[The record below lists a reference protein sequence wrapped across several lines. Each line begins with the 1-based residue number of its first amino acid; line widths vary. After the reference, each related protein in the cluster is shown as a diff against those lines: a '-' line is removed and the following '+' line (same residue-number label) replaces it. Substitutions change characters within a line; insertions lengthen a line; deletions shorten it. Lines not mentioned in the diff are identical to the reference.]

1 VQANGTLTPEA
12 NKSLQEIANPYGQ
25 KNDELRRIE
34 ITRAVFPDDK

>member
-1 VQANGTLTPEA
+1 VQANGALTPEA
-12 NKSLQEIANPYGQ
+12 NKSLQESANQREQ